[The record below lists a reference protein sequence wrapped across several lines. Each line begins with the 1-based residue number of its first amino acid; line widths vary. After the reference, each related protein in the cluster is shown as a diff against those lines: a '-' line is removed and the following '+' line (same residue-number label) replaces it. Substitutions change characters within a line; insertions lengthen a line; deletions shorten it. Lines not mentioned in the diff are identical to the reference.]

1 MRKLSVLT
9 LGVQCLDVSAQFYET
24 VLDLKRTDYQS
35 DDIIFYHLDGAELAL
50 FPRQELA
57 KDIGIPDVGKG
68 FSGITLAHNVTSS
81 QQVLALLD
89 KARVSGGQVIKE
101 GQPVF
106 WGGFSGYFAD
116 PDGHLWEVACGSQ
129 DYAEEQGRA

>member
-9 LGVQCLDVSAQFYET
+9 LGVECLDVSARFYET

-35 DDIIFYHLDGAELAL
+35 EDIIFYHLDGAELAL

-68 FSGITLAHNVTSS
+68 FAGITLAHNVTSS

-116 PDGHLWEVACGSQ
+116 PDGHLWEVACGSKEYQ
-129 DYAEEQGRA
+129 QEVARS